1 MALNLGCRVQDQ
13 TEKVVAEPI
22 QGRAQS
28 VEPKELAQKNK
39 GRWTLAL
46 LFLFFAVPLVAV
58 MLMHYFEWHPKGSS
72 RGELISPAVALKI
85 PEGLMDSQSQQ
96 VTGAVWND
104 KWSMVFVTDDCAE
117 ICLERLH
124 DMRQLHV
131 SFAKDIDRVQR
142 VLISSSPNSD
152 ALNKQYPDLVIINQ
166 PDVKLTEL
174 TAEFN
179 IAGANASTENR
190 IYLVDPLGNLMMS
203 YPLNIPVAEIR
214 KDMAR
219 LLRYSWAG

>member
-1 MALNLGCRVQDQ
+1 VQDQ
-13 TEKVVAEPI
+13 TEKVVAEPAEG
-22 QGRAQS
+22 QAQS
-28 VEPKELAQKNK
+28 LETKEQLQQNK

-58 MLMHYFEWHPKGSS
+58 MLMHHFEWHPKGSS
-72 RGELISPAVALKI
+72 HGELISPAVALKM
-85 PEGLMDSQSQQ
+85 PEGLMDSQGQK
-96 VTGAVWND
+96 VTAAVWAD
-104 KWSMVFVTDDCAE
+104 KWSMVFVTDECAE

-142 VLISSSPNSD
+142 VLISSTLKSD
-152 ALNKQYPDLVIINQ
+152 ELKKQYPDLLIINQ
-166 PDVKLTEL
+166 PAANLTDL

-179 IAGANASTENR
+179 IAGVDASRDNR

-203 YPLNIPVAEIR
+203 YPLSIPVAEIR
-214 KDMAR
+214 KDMGR